1 MDWSHLWNNCACRLK
16 RGDYW
21 DSNHDKMELR
31 SIWDDVVSGL
41 RRTLCDVSSV
51 TEAPAIEPVPRRCS
65 LPTQTV
71 DRLVERK
78 KIKNK
83 KETPK
88 FMSNLQC
95 GDRRSDGD
103 FLRACTFIIQSDIHS
118 IPYGSWRFCLIF
130 MTDTKSRSNIT
141 NSGSKSISSSNEV
154 QLQHCKS
161 YLCFTWVFTFY
172 AIYNF
177 YYSAFIMQ
185 L

>member
-1 MDWSHLWNNCACRLK
+1 MRWR
-16 RGDYW
+16 RI
-21 DSNHDKMELR
+21 R
-31 SIWDDVVSGL
+31 SQTW
-41 RRTLCDVSSV
+41 RDVSSELTDEDMAV
-51 TEAPAIEPVPRRCS
+51 WQRH
-65 LPTQTV
+65 LPSSQSPG
-71 DRLVERK
+71 DARYLRK
-78 KIKNK
+78 PLTDLWREKKKRKK

-118 IPYGSWRFCLIF
+118 IRYGSWRFCLIF

-154 QLQHCKS
+154 QLRHCKS

-172 AIYNF
+172 AI
-177 YYSAFIMQ
+177 
-185 L
+185 